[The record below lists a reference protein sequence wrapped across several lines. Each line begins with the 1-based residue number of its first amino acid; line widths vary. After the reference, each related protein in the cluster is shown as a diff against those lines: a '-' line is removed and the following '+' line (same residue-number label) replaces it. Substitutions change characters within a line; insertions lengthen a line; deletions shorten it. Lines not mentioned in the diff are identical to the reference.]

1 MTAIH
6 RATLLILLCLLP
18 PLARA
23 AEPPNP
29 VNGPYIVFIHYGPK
43 TPAAIGTLP
52 IELTRMGYSVREP
65 EADQDK
71 VGGPGVDF
79 FSPDAKGEAD
89 KIADLVSKRLNLAP
103 PLKSRLQISKNG
115 LFQKFY
121 LGIWLY

>member
-6 RATLLILLCLLP
+6 RATLVFLLCLVP
-18 PLARA
+18 MLARA
-23 AEPPNP
+23 EPPAP

-43 TPAAIGTLP
+43 KADAIGTLP

-65 EADQDK
+65 EPDQDK
-71 VGGPGVDF
+71 VGGPGVDY
-79 FSPDAKGEAD
+79 FSPDAKNEAD
-89 KIADLVSKRLNLAP
+89 KIAGLVSARLNIAP
-103 PLKSRLQISKNG
+103 PLKPRLQTSKNG